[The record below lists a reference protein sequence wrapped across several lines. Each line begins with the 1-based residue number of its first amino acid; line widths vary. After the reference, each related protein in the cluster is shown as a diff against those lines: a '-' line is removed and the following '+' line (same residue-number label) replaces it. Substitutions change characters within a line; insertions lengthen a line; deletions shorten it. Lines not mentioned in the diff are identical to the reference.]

1 MKNKFKIFIKL
12 VLLIFF
18 SLIWFFLIQ
27 AEYEM
32 ITKPE
37 LQNDFPMVKG
47 IYAVLF
53 LGFIILILSA
63 IIVFLLYSIKK
74 RKIDNNGIVY

>member
-1 MKNKFKIFIKL
+1 MENKLIITIKL
-12 VLLIFF
+12 FLLTFF

-37 LQNDFPMVKG
+37 LQNDFPVVKG
-47 IYAVLF
+47 IYAVWF
-53 LGFIILILSA
+53 LSFILLILST
-63 IIVFLLYSIKK
+63 IIIYLLYSFKK
-74 RKIDNNGIVY
+74 QKNASGPVI